1 MDKTTLLRSMRD
13 GHAVV
18 AELVAAL
25 SDAALDAP
33 APGMDGWTRKD
44 VLHHVAWWHNHAAG
58 VVEALC
64 GGREPYDPAT
74 WNIDGWNARTLAEG
88 KGLTPL
94 AVRNE
99 EAQSFVRLVAA
110 VESASSEQLFE
121 AGHFAWMDDRILAA
135 TVEGDSFGH
144 YPEHLPHLA

>member
-1 MDKTTLLRSMRD
+1 MLLHAMRD
-13 GHAVV
+13 AHATL
-18 AELVAAL
+18 AGLIDAL
-25 SDAALDAP
+25 SDEALDAP

-44 VLHHVAWWHNHAAG
+44 VLHHIAWWHNHAAG
-58 VVEALC
+58 VAEALRA
-64 GGREPYDPAT
+64 GREPYDAAT
-74 WNIDGWNARTLAEG
+74 WDIDGWNARTLTDG
-88 KGLTPL
+88 KGMSAL

-110 VESASSEQLFE
+110 VEAASPAQLFE
-121 AGHFAWMDDRILAA
+121 AGHFAWMDGRVLAD